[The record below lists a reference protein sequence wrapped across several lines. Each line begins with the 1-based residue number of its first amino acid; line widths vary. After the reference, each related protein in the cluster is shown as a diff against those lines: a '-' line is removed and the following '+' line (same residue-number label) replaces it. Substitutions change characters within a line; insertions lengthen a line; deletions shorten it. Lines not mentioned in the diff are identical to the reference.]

1 MKKENTAS
9 LPGHFLFSL
18 YIIFFISIVF
28 SFRAI
33 SSISIGLILAI
44 GLTQSKGIFNQ
55 LFKTR
60 SLSLFL
66 LGCSLLFALHCLALT
81 YTHNI
86 FEGIKLLQRSSGI
99 IFIPFAVF
107 STSRFLSRESYRKI
121 PFYLAV
127 ILCAGSL
134 YCFAVNVLKYF
145 SGAPISSFFYHD
157 LVKPLSQHAIQ
168 FSILVF
174 IVLVLLLEQL
184 KENGS
189 YPIKS
194 LSHLMIL
201 FLSLFLVLLSSK
213 LIICMYVLYLL
224 YFFFRKKVY
233 ERKNQILISLFI
245 TAVILS
251 IVTPN
256 PVGNRFRGMF
266 TGNSMLFVREKFS
279 PGIYFNG
286 VQFRLLE
293 WRFTYEILNEQNAWL
308 SGLTPGDAQSFLN
321 KKYRETNMYTGIPG
335 TPDYGYLNYH
345 THNQFLQSLLE
356 NGLPALV
363 IFLFIC
369 FSLIKM
375 AGNSRRTELKWLT
388 ALLLIYCFT
397 DAPFETQYG
406 IVIFV
411 FFPAF
416 LYVTSHSVLE
426 TGLPLEKP
434 YHPNFIEA
442 TALKQPN

>member
-9 LPGHFLFSL
+9 LPGYFLFSL

-28 SFRAI
+28 SLRAI
-33 SSISIGLILAI
+33 SSISIGLIVAT
-44 GLTQSKGIFNQ
+44 GLTRGKGMFNQ
-55 LFKTR
+55 LFRNK
-60 SLSLFL
+60 SSFFFL
-66 LGCSLLFALHCLALT
+66 LGCSLFFILQCFSLT
-81 YTHNI
+81 YTHNVP
-86 FEGIKLLQRSSGI
+86 EGIKLLQKSSGI
-99 IFIPFAVF
+99 IFIPFAII
-107 STSRFLSRESYRKI
+107 STSRLLSRESYRKI
-121 PFYLAV
+121 SFYLAV
-127 ILCAGSL
+127 IVCAGLL
-134 YCFAVNVLKYF
+134 YCLAVNVLKYF
-145 SGAPISSFFYHD
+145 LGAPVSSFFYHD

-184 KENGS
+184 KANGS
-189 YPIKS
+189 YFMKS
-194 LSHLMIL
+194 LFPSMII

-213 LIICMYVLYLL
+213 LIICFYVLYLAF
-224 YFFFRKKVY
+224 FFFRKKVY
-233 ERKNQILISLFI
+233 ERKNQVLISVFI
-245 TAVILS
+245 AAVILS
-251 IVTPN
+251 IITPN

-266 TGNSMLFVREKFS
+266 TGKSMLFVREKFS

-286 VQFRLLE
+286 IQFRLLE

-335 TPDYGYLNYH
+335 TPDHGYLNYH

-356 NGLPALV
+356 NGLPALI

-388 ALLLIYCFT
+388 ALLLIYCVT

-411 FFPAF
+411 FFPGF
-416 LYVTSHSVLE
+416 LYVTSHSVLQ
-426 TGLPLEKP
+426 TGWPLEKP
-434 YHPNFIEA
+434 YHPNFIKA
-442 TALKQPN
+442 KALKQPN